1 MEPPTTTIGVPKEIM
16 AGERRVAVTPDTCRK
31 LMDKGLAVLV
41 ERGAG
46 TGAHLADEAYAD
58 AGATLIDGAEQVY
71 AAADVI
77 LKVKEPQF
85 SPAAGRSEVA
95 MMKPGQV
102 LVTFLHPASPAN
114 HETVR
119 QLATQGVTALTLD
132 SVPRI
137 TRAQTMDALTSMSTV
152 AGYKAMLMAADRLGS
167 FVPMVATAIGML
179 PPARVLVV
187 GTGVAGLQALATAK
201 RLGAV
206 TVAAD
211 IRPAAR
217 EQAASVGAEIHEL
230 PIPDDLAIGEGGYA
244 RPLPDEWLQRER
256 EALAPAVAAAD
267 VVILAALVP
276 GRRAPRLVDE
286 AMVRSMKSGSAL
298 VDIAIDQGGN
308 CAATAPG
315 EVVTRWGVSLDG
327 TKNIP
332 GQVPVSATRLFAENL
347 FNFTSLLVSDGALHL
362 DCDDEILA
370 ACLVTHAGRIVH
382 TGALEAMGE
391 PAASGAAS

>member
-1 MEPPTTTIGVPKEIM
+1 MAEATLTIGVPKEIM
-16 AGERRVAVTPDTCRK
+16 AGERRVAVTPAPCRK
-31 LMDKGLAVLV
+31 LIDKGTTVLV

-46 TGAHLADEAYAD
+46 AGAHLDDDAYAA
-58 AGATLIDGAEQVY
+58 AGATPTDGAARIY

-77 LKVKEPQF
+77 LKVKEPQT
-85 SPAAGRSEVA
+85 AEVS
-95 MMKPGQV
+95 MMKAGQV

-114 HETVR
+114 HEMVR
-119 QLATQGVTALTLD
+119 QLAGRGVTALTLD

-167 FVPMVATAIGML
+167 FVPMVATAVGML

-187 GTGVAGLQALATAK
+187 GAGVAGLQALATAR

-217 EQAASVGAEIHEL
+217 EQAGSLGAEIHDL
-230 PIPDDLAIGEGGYA
+230 GIPDDLAVGEGGYA
-244 RPLPDEWLQRER
+244 RALPDDWLRRER
-256 EALAPAVAAAD
+256 EALADAVAAAD

-276 GRRAPRLVDE
+276 GRRAPVLVDE
-286 AMVRSMKSGSAL
+286 AMVRSMKPGSAI

-315 EVVTRWGVSLDG
+315 EVVVRWGVSLDG

-332 GQVPVSATRLFAENL
+332 GRVPVSATRLFAENMV
-347 FNFTSLLVSDGALHL
+347 NFVGLLIRDGRVHL
-362 DCDDEILA
+362 DDEILA
-370 ACLVTHAGRIVH
+370 ACLVTRDGRVVHA
-382 TGALEAMGE
+382 GALEAMGE
-391 PAASGAAS
+391 PAASGTAS